1 MKKTAILFA
10 GQGAQV
16 VGMGKELSEKYPTA
30 QALFQKADEILGYG
44 LSNIIFDGPE
54 EELTRTEHAQPA
66 IFLMSWV
73 AFSLLK
79 ELAPQL
85 NYEATSGLSLGEL
98 SALTAAGVFSF
109 EEGLALVHKRGI
121 YMQEACEE
129 TEGGMAAI
137 IGLEPALLSYVFE
150 QAGVEIANLNCPGQL
165 VISGETP
172 KIIHACELARA
183 KGAKRALPL
192 AVAGA
197 YHSSLMAGA
206 QPKLKAA
213 LAETVMAP
221 PKLDV
226 ISNVTALP
234 HEKSVESIAETLV
247 RQVTSPV
254 LFEDSLRYLIDNGFI
269 RFIEVGP
276 GTVLSGFLRRITKEV
291 EILNVSDMASLEKT
305 ISALEE

>member
-1 MKKTAILFA
+1 
-10 GQGAQV
+10 
-16 VGMGKELSEKYPTA
+16 
-30 QALFQKADEILGYG
+30 
-44 LSNIIFDGPE
+44 
-54 EELTRTEHAQPA
+54 
-66 IFLMSWV
+66 
-73 AFSLLK
+73 
-79 ELAPQL
+79 
-85 NYEATSGLSLGEL
+85 
-98 SALTAAGVFSF
+98 
-109 EEGLALVHKRGI
+109 
-121 YMQEACEE
+121 
-129 TEGGMAAI
+129 MAAI
-137 IGLEPALLSYVFE
+137 IGLEPALLREVCE